1 MTKLNLPTCL
11 VVGLIV
17 TTAMNARADEAKIT
31 WYDVSCR
38 YMLVQLNEGFG
49 LYEWRSGAEP
59 KANDA
64 ITGDIAG
71 GPEVEATLKSSGEK
85 MSLTH
90 WGDAPKS
97 ETLLRVAPR
106 GCLNKPRKK

>member
-1 MTKLNLPTCL
+1 MRLKIFIACVGAL
-11 VVGLIV
+11 V
-17 TTAMNARADEAKIT
+17 ASFHAQADEAKIT

-38 YMLVQLNEGFG
+38 YMLVEIADGFG

-59 KANDA
+59 KAEDA

-90 WGDAPKS
+90 WGDAKKMEP
-97 ETLLRVAPR
+97 LVRAAPR
-106 GCLNKPRKK
+106 GCLNKPKKK

>member
-1 MTKLNLPTCL
+1 MANKKLIACFIALMAATQ
-11 VVGLIV
+11 
-17 TTAMNARADEAKIT
+17 ARADEAKIT

-38 YMLVQLNEGFG
+38 YMLVEIADGFG

-59 KANDA
+59 KAEDA

-90 WGDAPKS
+90 WGDAKKM
-97 ETLLRVAPR
+97 EALLRAAPR
-106 GCLNKPRKK
+106 GCLNKPKKQ